1 MSVASLND
9 AISALEKR
17 AEVLER
23 GWMANKDVQGR
34 RRAPEL
40 PQRGRTSQCREN
52 GRSVNSAD
60 GSTLCPKAL
69 WTTRGQL
76 GMMPFCGS
84 GVRLRIAERRSR
96 SVDGRA
102 DGRARACAGR

>member
-40 PQRGRTSQCREN
+40 PQRVAHL
-52 GRSVNSAD
+52 SVARMD
-60 GSTLCPKAL
+60 GPSIPRMAQPSVQRRC
-69 WTTRGQL
+69 GQL
-76 GMMPFCGS
+76 AASWG
-84 GVRLRIAERRSR
+84 
-96 SVDGRA
+96 
-102 DGRARACAGR
+102 